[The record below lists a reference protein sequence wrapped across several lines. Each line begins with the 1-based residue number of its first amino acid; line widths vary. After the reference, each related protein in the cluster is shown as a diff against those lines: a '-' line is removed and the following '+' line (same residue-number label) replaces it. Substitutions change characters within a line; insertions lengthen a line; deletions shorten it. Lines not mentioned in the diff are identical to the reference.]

1 MSYIYDIVT
10 AMKTIRFHRAVEKAL
25 DGWPV
30 SVKVELADLL
40 TLLLEGQS
48 IGMPASKPFP
58 TVALGVSE
66 LRIKERSGQ
75 YRVFYFT
82 KRSEAILVFHAFK
95 KKTQKTPTHEI
106 IVAKQRLEDL
116 L

>member
-1 MSYIYDIVT
+1 
-10 AMKTIRFHRAVEKAL
+10 MKTIRFHRAVEKAL
-25 DGWPV
+25 DDWPV
-30 SVKVELADLL
+30 SIKVELADLL
-40 TLLLEGQS
+40 ALLLDGQS

-58 TVALGVSE
+58 SVALGVSE
-66 LRIKERSGQ
+66 LRIKDRSGQ

-82 KRSEAILVFHAFK
+82 KRADAILVFHAFK
-95 KKTQKTPTHEI
+95 KKKQTTPKHEI